1 MEVNDLAKDS
11 NSDITITPLGGVGE
25 IGKNMMLFE
34 MDDEMIIIDSGI
46 KFPEDDLLG
55 IDLVIPDFTYVMENK
70 DKVKAIVLTHGHLD
84 HIGALPYLLKELDV
98 PVYGTK
104 LTLGLLQGNLKEH
117 NLQGKRTLKVVTPGQ
132 SYQIG
137 SRKIEFIKMNHSI
150 ADTCALA
157 IHTPEGPIVYASDF
171 KFDQTPIDGE
181 VADFHKLAE
190 LGDSDPGVLALFSD
204 STNAEREGYTLSEK
218 VVGGTIDDIFRE
230 TKDRIVVATF
240 ASNIHRVQQIAD
252 AAMKYNRKIALTGR
266 SMLENVKTARELGYL
281 TIPEDVIID
290 TRDISNLPD
299 DQVVLLTTGS
309 QGEPMAALTRMAR
322 GDHYHINTKDGD
334 TVIISARAIP
344 GNEKVIGQT
353 INQLTERGANVI
365 FEELSGVHVSGH
377 ASQEELKLMMNLT
390 KPKYFLPTHGE
401 YRHMD
406 KHADL
411 AKQVGIPE
419 ENIYLA
425 DVGDVIKFGPE
436 KIEKKNTITSGD
448 VLVDGLGVGDV
459 GNIVLRDRKMLSE
472 HGILIVVVTIDD
484 NGNIIAGPD
493 IITRGFV
500 YIRESEKLISDAQQ
514 RVREKLRE
522 CEEKGTTEWSVWK
535 STIKDSLKNYIYSR
549 IHRKPMI
556 MPIIMEI

>member
-1 MEVNDLAKDS
+1 MAKETE
-11 NSDITITPLGGVGE
+11 SDITITPLGGVGE

-34 MDDEMIIIDSGI
+34 MDDEIIIIDSGV

-55 IDLVIPDFTYVMENK
+55 IDLVIPDFTYVLQNK
-70 DKVKAIVLTHGHLD
+70 DKIKAIVLTHGHLD
-84 HIGALPYLLKELDV
+84 HIGAIPYLLKEIDV

-117 NLQGKRTLKVVTPGQ
+117 NLKGKRKLKVVTPGN

-137 SRKIEFIKMNHSI
+137 SRKIDFIRVNHSI

-157 IHTPEGPIVYASDF
+157 IHTPLGPIVYASDF

-190 LGDSDPGVLALFSD
+190 LGDSKPGVLALFSD
-204 STNAEREGYTLSEK
+204 STNAERKGFTLSEK
-218 VVGGTIDDIFRE
+218 VVGGTINDIFRE
-230 TKDRIVVATF
+230 TRDRIVVATF

-252 AAMKYNRKIALTGR
+252 AAMQFNRKIAFTGR
-266 SMLENVKTARELGYL
+266 SMIENVKTARELGYL
-281 TIPEDVIID
+281 QIPEDVILDI
-290 TRDISNLPD
+290 RDINNLPES
-299 DQVVLLTTGS
+299 QVVLLTTGS

-322 GDHYHINTKDGD
+322 GDHYHINIKNND
-334 TVIISARAIP
+334 TVVISARAIP
-344 GNEKVIGQT
+344 GNEKLIGQT
-353 INQLTERGANVI
+353 INQLFERGAKVI
-365 FEELSGVHVSGH
+365 YEDVSGVHVSGH

-401 YRHMD
+401 YRHMYI
-406 KHADL
+406 HADL
-411 AKQVGIPE
+411 AEEIGIKKD
-419 ENIYLA
+419 NIYIA
-425 DVGDVIKFGPE
+425 EIGDVIKFGEE
-436 KIEKKNTITSGD
+436 KIEKIRNITAGD

-472 HGILIVVVTIDD
+472 HGILIVVLTIDE
-484 NGNIIAGPD
+484 NGKIVAGPD

-500 YIRESEKLISDAQQ
+500 YIRESEKLISDAQE
-514 RVREKLRE
+514 RVREALRE
-522 CEEKGTTEWSVWK
+522 CEENNITEWSKLK
-535 STIKDSLKNYIYSR
+535 STIKDSLNNYIYSR

>member
-1 MEVNDLAKDS
+1 MAKETE
-11 NSDITITPLGGVGE
+11 SDITITPLGGVGE

-34 MDDEMIIIDSGI
+34 MDGEIIIIDSGV

-55 IDLVIPDFTYVMENK
+55 IDLVIPDFTYVLQNK
-70 DKVKAIVLTHGHLD
+70 DKIKAIVLTHGHLD
-84 HIGALPYLLKELDV
+84 HIGAIPYLLKEIDV

-117 NLQGKRTLKVVTPGQ
+117 NLKGKRKLKVVTPGN

-137 SRKIEFIKMNHSI
+137 SRKIDFIRVNHSI

-157 IHTPEGPIVYASDF
+157 IHTPLGPIVYASDF

-190 LGDSDPGVLALFSD
+190 LGDSKPGVLALFSD
-204 STNAEREGYTLSEK
+204 STNAERKGFTLSEK
-218 VVGGTIDDIFRE
+218 VVGGTINDIFRE
-230 TKDRIVVATF
+230 TRDRIVVATF

-252 AAMKYNRKIALTGR
+252 AAMQFNRKIAFTGR
-266 SMLENVKTARELGYL
+266 SMIENVKTARELGYL
-281 TIPEDVIID
+281 QIPEDVILDI
-290 TRDISNLPD
+290 RDINNLPES
-299 DQVVLLTTGS
+299 QVVLLTTGS

-322 GDHYHINTKDGD
+322 GDHYHINIKNND
-334 TVIISARAIP
+334 TVVISARAIP
-344 GNEKVIGQT
+344 GNEKLIGQT
-353 INQLTERGANVI
+353 INQLFERGAKVI
-365 FEELSGVHVSGH
+365 YEDVSGVHVSGH

-401 YRHMD
+401 YRHMYI
-406 KHADL
+406 HADL
-411 AKQVGIPE
+411 AEEVGIKKD
-419 ENIYLA
+419 NIYIA
-425 DVGDVIKFGPE
+425 EIGDVIKFGEE
-436 KIEKKNTITSGD
+436 KIEKIRNITAGD

-472 HGILIVVVTIDD
+472 HGILIVVLTIDE
-484 NGNIIAGPD
+484 NGKIVAGPD

-500 YIRESEKLISDAQQ
+500 YIRESEKLISDAQE
-514 RVREKLRE
+514 RVREALRE
-522 CEEKGTTEWSVWK
+522 CEEDNITEWSKLK
-535 STIKDSLKNYIYSR
+535 STIKDSLNNYIYSR